1 MHGLAVKPINVGP
14 YLFSNMICISELP
27 DFLGG
32 TCTCADKGGC
42 MRADKGP
49 WNDPDILKVL
59 HTHFCVVIS
68 FLEVSMKSA
77 FHV

>member
-1 MHGLAVKPINVGP
+1 MAWPLNPLMLV
-14 YLFSNMICISELP
+14 LTFFSTMICISELP